1 MKTLV
6 THNLSGDESTDLPVI
21 FCIHGWACN
30 AHVFKPLATLFKGRF
45 QFIAVDLP
53 GFGDSECDDA
63 LQDYDITNL
72 IDALLE
78 VAPSNS
84 SWLGWSLG
92 GMLAV
97 QAAARAPQR
106 VKNVMTLCS
115 NAKFLA
121 NNQWKKGV
129 PSPLYNGFLEGIGNV
144 RVTLR
149 RFAAL
154 TVVGEQKDMLTHLKW
169 LQQNTQTPQPSSD
182 VLKASLELLALID
195 NRKILS
201 ILPQP
206 CLHMLSTDDAI
217 VPHGVSQEYNK
228 INEKHLVSFVPNGS
242 HASLVTQP
250 QSVANGILT
259 FLQAN
264 S

>member
-1 MKTLV
+1 MKKLV
-6 THNLSGDESTDLPVI
+6 THNLSGDENTNLPVI

-30 AHVFKPLATLFKGRF
+30 AQVFKPLATLFKGRF

-169 LQQNTQTPQPSSD
+169 LQQNTQTPQPNSD

>member
-1 MKTLV
+1 MTLAI
-6 THNLSGDESTDLPVI
+6 HKLGGDDGLPKI
-21 FCIHGWACN
+21 FCIHGWSCN
-30 AHVFKPLATLFKGRF
+30 AQVFKPLAELFKDRF

-53 GFGDSECDDA
+53 GFGDSESLDA
-63 LQDYDITNL
+63 QQDYEISNL
-72 IDALLE
+72 VDALLE
-78 VAPSNS
+78 VAPENCT
-84 SWLGWSLG
+84 WLGWSLG

-106 VKNVMTLCS
+106 IKNVMTLCS
-115 NAKFLA
+115 NAKFVA
-121 NNQWKKGV
+121 DNKWKQGV
-129 PSPLYNGFLEGIGNV
+129 PKPLYNGFLEGVDNA

-169 LQQNTQTPQPSSD
+169 LQKNTQSPQPGSE

-195 NRKILS
+195 NRQILAQ
-201 ILPQP
+201 LPQS

-217 VPHGVSQEYNK
+217 VPHGVSLQYNQ

-242 HASLVTQP
+242 HASLITQP

-259 FLQAN
+259 FLQVN